1 MNTRILFLPADPAA
15 SATCLDLADDGRV
28 LSRAELSPG
37 TVAPTSATAARTV
50 LVVPG
55 EAVRIDHIALKAHSA
70 AQARAAAQAM
80 LAERLAR
87 PASLH
92 VALDAGAAGDART
105 VASVEPAALHEW
117 LARAADFGLRPDAA
131 VPEQLLLPADFG
143 LRPDAAVPEQLLL
156 PAPSDDVQAVHVLDA
171 GERWLVRGPGLAFCA
186 TPALAAQVL
195 AGREQLRLQG
205 GLEACAARALHP
217 DVDLLQGAFAP
228 ASAQAGKPRWR
239 RLAWLAAALVASPL
253 VLVAAQA
260 LRLELA
266 AHALESR
273 AGALVRDAL
282 PGNAGGDGVGA
293 DALARQLRAAREP
306 RAFTAA
312 SGALFAAVAGRAGT
326 HLVELDYLRGDRLRA
341 VVFHAVADDIEA
353 IRGALAA
360 DGWTLVEGGSSDVP
374 GGLHTGLVL
383 EPSS

>member
-1 MNTRILFLPADPAA
+1 MNTRILFLPADPGA
-15 SATCLDLADDGRV
+15 SATCLDLAGDGRV

-37 TVAPTSATAARTV
+37 TVAPASATATRTV

-92 VALDAGAAGDART
+92 VALDAGAASDART

-131 VPEQLLLPADFG
+131 VPEQLLLPA
-143 LRPDAAVPEQLLL
+143 Q
-156 PAPSDDVQAVHVLDA
+156 SDDAQAVHVLDA

-186 TPALAAQVL
+186 TPALAVQVL
-195 AGREQLRLQG
+195 AGREQLPLHG

-293 DALARQLRAAREP
+293 NALARQLRAAREP

-383 EPSS
+383 EPSP